1 MKLTL
6 RALAALLGYPSAD
19 LKANIDDVRTA
30 IIREG
35 LLSVGDFSRLEPLLR
50 AFGDQELLDLQA
62 AYSELFDRSR
72 SLSLHLF
79 EHVHGDSRER
89 GQAMIDLGQQYV
101 ESGFFLEGSEL
112 PDFVPVFL
120 EYASCLPPAEA
131 RDALGQP
138 AHVFAALADRLDKR
152 GSNYAAIFHCLGSL
166 AKAKVDADA
175 RAVVDQN
182 TPPEDP
188 ADIDAEWEEAPVSFT
203 VGGAH
208 EMGGP
213 TGVVAKIRASN
224 RPINRSVNQEA
235 AR

>member
-1 MKLTL
+1 MKTTL
-6 RALAALLGYPSAD
+6 RAFAVLLGYPSLE
-19 LKANIDDVRTA
+19 LKANIREVRSA
-30 IIREG
+30 IVRDK
-35 LLSVGDFSRLEPLLR
+35 LLSDADFARLEPLLR
-50 AFGDQELLDLQA
+50 RFAEEDLLDLQA

-101 ESGFFLEGSEL
+101 ESGFYLEGGEL

-120 EYASCLPPAEA
+120 EYASCLPPVEA
-131 RDALGQP
+131 REMIRQP
-138 AHVFAALADRLDKR
+138 AHVFAALAERLDKR
-152 GSNYAAIFHCLGSL
+152 GTDYAALFHCLVSL
-166 AKAKVDADA
+166 AKARIDPQA
-175 RAVVDQN
+175 RSAVDQN
-182 TPPEDP
+182 TPAEDAP
-188 ADIDAEWEEAPVSFT
+188 DIDAEWEEAPVSFMNS
-203 VGGAH
+203 GAH

-224 RPINRSVNQEA
+224 RPVNQEI

>member
-6 RALAALLGYPSAD
+6 RSLAALLGYPSAE
-19 LKANIDDVRTA
+19 LKANIGEIRDAIVRD
-30 IIREG
+30 G
-35 LLSVGDFSRLEPLLR
+35 VLSATDYSRLDRLLQQ
-50 AFGDQELLDLQA
+50 FETQDLLDLQA

-89 GQAMIDLGQQYV
+89 GQAMIDLGQQYM
-101 ESGFFLEGSEL
+101 ESGFLLEASEL

-120 EYASCLPPAEA
+120 EYASCLPSSEG
-131 RDALGQP
+131 RDMLAQP
-138 AHVFAALADRLDKR
+138 AHVFAALAERLDKR
-152 GSNYAAIFHCLGSL
+152 EAAYAGIFHCLVAL
-166 AKAKVDADA
+166 TKARVDKDA
-175 RAVVDQN
+175 RAVIDQN
-182 TPPEDP
+182 TPAEDA
-188 ADIDAEWEEAPVSFT
+188 ADIDAEWEEAPVSFNL
-203 VGGAH
+203 GGAH

-224 RPINRSVNQEA
+224 RPVSQET

>member
-1 MKLTL
+1 MKMSLK
-6 RALAALLGYPSAD
+6 ALAALLGYPSAE
-19 LKANIDDVRTA
+19 LKANIAEVRGA

-35 LLSVGDFSRLEPLLR
+35 VLRVADFARLEPLLGR
-50 AFGDQELLDLQA
+50 FAADELLDLQA
-62 AYSELFDRSR
+62 TYSELFDRSR

-101 ESGFFLEGSEL
+101 ESGFFLNGGEL

-120 EYASCLPPAEA
+120 EYASCLPPQEA
-131 RDALGQP
+131 REMLGQP
-138 AHVFAALADRLDKR
+138 AHVFAALAERLDKR
-152 GSNYAAIFHCLGSL
+152 GTDYAGIFHCLVSL
-166 AKAKVDADA
+166 AKTRIDADA
-175 RAVVDQN
+175 RAVVEEN
-182 TPPEDP
+182 TPAEDA
-188 ADIDAEWEEAPVSFT
+188 ADIDAEWEEAPVSFNL
-203 VGGAH
+203 GGAH

-224 RPINRSVNQEA
+224 RPVNQEV

>member
-6 RALAALLGYPSAD
+6 RALAALLGYPSAA
-19 LKANIDDVRTA
+19 LQANIGEVRSA
-30 IIREG
+30 IIRDG
-35 LLSVGDFSRLEPLLR
+35 LLSVADLSRLQPLLHQ
-50 AFGDQELLDLQA
+50 FENEELLDLQA

-101 ESGFFLEGSEL
+101 ESGFFLGGGEL

-120 EYASCLPPAEA
+120 EYASCLSPVEA
-131 RDALGQP
+131 REMLGQP
-138 AHVFAALADRLDKR
+138 AHVFAALAERLDKR
-152 GSNYAAIFHCLGSL
+152 EAKYAAIFRCLVSL
-166 AKAKVDADA
+166 AKARVDADA
-175 RAVVDQN
+175 RAVVDEN

-188 ADIDAEWEEAPVSFT
+188 ADVDAEWEEAPVSFSA
-203 VGGAH
+203 GAAY

-224 RPINRSVNQEA
+224 RPVSPSANQEVT
-235 AR
+235 R